1 MKKTAKKAG
10 AAKPGKEA
18 PIVRG
23 KRAGYKA
30 AKK

>member
-23 KRAGYKA
+23 KRSKA
-30 AKK
+30 SSKKC